1 VVAAASPGLV
11 AWWAHQYADSK
22 ALSAGV
28 MFVHLAGILIAGGF
42 AIVTDRASLLLAP
55 DGGNDLLRELER
67 GRGVHAWVLGGLA
80 VTVASGGLQLFSDL
94 HTYLTSVL
102 FWAKMALIAL
112 LLFNGWV
119 RLRIERHLQAGD
131 AASWRRFRLT
141 SGVSLVLWF
150 TVLLAG
156 AFLTTVS

>member
-1 VVAAASPGLV
+1 MVAVASSGLV
-11 AWWAHQYADSK
+11 ARWAHLYADSK

-28 MFVHLAGILIAGGF
+28 NFVHLAGILVAGGF

-55 DGGNDLLRELER
+55 EGGTDVLRELER
-67 GRGVHAWVLGGLA
+67 GRGVHVWVLGGLA
-80 VTVASGGLQLFSDL
+80 VTAASGVLQLFSDL
-94 HTYLTSVL
+94 HTYLTSTL

-112 LLFNGWV
+112 LLLNGWV
-119 RLRIERHLQAGD
+119 RLRVERDLQAGS

-156 AFLTTVS
+156 VFLTTIS